1 MKGMGSRRW
10 WLAQVG
16 LGAASLGG
24 AGLALGKGLP
34 LSAVDPGRVLAFPR
48 DFGAHPEART
58 EWWYLTGW
66 LRSEAHAHDTPA
78 WGFQLTFF
86 RSRTGLG
93 EGSRS
98 AFAPRQLILAH
109 AALTDVRQQRL
120 WHSQQVAR
128 AGFGVAQAAE
138 TDTDVRLREGGLKR
152 RDGAAAA
159 ASPPAPTASGQAP
172 ASATSSLYEG
182 QVRTPDFQLRLS
194 ALSTQPL
201 MLQGRQGY
209 SRKGASPAQ
218 ASHYYSQ
225 PQLAV
230 TAELKTPAGQAG
242 PLTGRAW
249 LDHEWSESVLAA
261 QAVGWD
267 WIGMNL
273 DDGGALMAF
282 RIRDRAGRSLWAGGG
297 WRPVGGAMQELSPDQ
312 VTWTPLDHWTSP
324 HTGARYPTHWRL
336 QLAGRSH
343 TVQALVPDQEL
354 DARASTGTA
363 YWEGLSALNDAQG
376 RRVGWGYLE
385 MTGYAGSLRL

>member
-1 MKGMGSRRW
+1 MTIPGSRRW

-16 LGAASLGG
+16 LGAASL
-24 AGLALGKGLP
+24 ALGKGLP
-34 LSAVDPGRVLAFPR
+34 LSVVDPGRVLAFPR

-66 LRSEAHAHDTPA
+66 LRSEADDQAQATPA

-138 TDTDVRLREGGLKR
+138 ADTDVRLREGGLKR
-152 RDGAAAA
+152 RDGP
-159 ASPPAPTASGQAP
+159 S
-172 ASATSSLYEG
+172 ASASSSLYEG
-182 QVRTPDFQLRLS
+182 QLQTSDFQLKLS
-194 ALSTQPL
+194 ARSIQPL

-230 TAELKTPAGQAG
+230 TAALQTSSGTAP

-273 DDGGALMAF
+273 DDGSALMAF
-282 RIRDRAGRSLWAGGG
+282 RIRDREGKALWAGGG
-297 WRPVGGAMQELSPDQ
+297 WRPAGGAMQDLSPEQ
-312 VTWTPLDHWTSP
+312 VSWTPLDHWTSP

-336 QLAGRSH
+336 QLAGRSF

-376 RRVGWGYLE
+376 RRLGWGYLE